1 MLYQLLKSK
10 PTSKSVNGQ
19 TTSHR
24 APGKRK
30 KKRASYLSAYEENF
44 TMDCFDGR
52 RGKKP
57 LLHMNQ
63 KSEVF
68 VYEKFLSEEG
78 LRAAPEHLF
87 IREVRILAI
96 S

>member
-1 MLYQLLKSK
+1 VCQSVSRGILIRLL
-10 PTSKSVNGQ
+10 TVFFLQFSVIY
-19 TTSHR
+19 TI
-24 APGKRK
+24 
-30 KKRASYLSAYEENF
+30 SA
-44 TMDCFDGR
+44 
-52 RGKKP
+52 